1 MMKKIEEKKDRE
13 LGIRTQGTIL
23 NLIYNQCRK
32 YLSTQLFYLKV
43 QKIHPSYR
51 ATIEQLY
58 FIRRSLFGIHFEQY
72 VKTGVE
78 YVLKTISYHIHII
91 TVIYKLHYLFSSSD
105 FYNEMHWCKLAHL
118 NWFVVVSLIYPV
130 SIFYHFLNLR

>member
-58 FIRRSLFGIHFEQY
+58 FIRRSLFGIHFVQH

-78 YVLKTISYHIHII
+78 NILKTISYHIHII
-91 TVIYKLHYLFSSSD
+91 TVRNKLHYLFSSSD
-105 FYNEMHWCKLAHL
+105 FYN
-118 NWFVVVSLIYPV
+118 
-130 SIFYHFLNLR
+130 